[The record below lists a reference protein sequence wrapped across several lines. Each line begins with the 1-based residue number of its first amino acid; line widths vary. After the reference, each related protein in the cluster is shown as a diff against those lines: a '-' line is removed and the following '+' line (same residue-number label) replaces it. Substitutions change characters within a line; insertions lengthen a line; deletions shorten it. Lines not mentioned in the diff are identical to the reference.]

1 MGLCNQRM
9 EEIIRE
15 LISKYGVEPTD
26 EMVETYIKL
35 INIGFNNTWL
45 RNMCIIKQFDEAYKT
60 DQKTMDIYLD
70 ISLANQDLSIRSI
83 RNIIQNRHLYEI

>member
-1 MGLCNQRM
+1 M

>member
-1 MGLCNQRM
+1 M
-9 EEIIRE
+9 EQTIVKE
-15 LISKYGVEPTD
+15 LLSKYGLTPTP
-26 EMVETYIKL
+26 EMVETYVKL

-70 ISLANQDLSIRSI
+70 ISLANQDLSIDSI
-83 RNIIQNRHLYEI
+83 RKIIRDRQLYEI